1 MSIKSGGEKKEK
13 QGTFNERMSKGFAVA
28 VASTSVSRRCMRASA
43 GADGDR
49 NEYTMRCK
57 LVRLGMPRRASQ
69 SPVGCLQSRRYRA
82 MVLLTSLFY
91 YDVTTTRAAVAC
103 YDTGSLPQA
112 LDSR

>member
-1 MSIKSGGEKKEK
+1 MH
-13 QGTFNERMSKGFAVA
+13 
-28 VASTSVSRRCMRASA
+28 ASA
-43 GADGDR
+43 GADGSR

-69 SPVGCLQSRRYRA
+69 SPGRLPPVAA

-91 YDVTTTRAAVAC
+91 YDVTTSRAAAAAAY
-103 YDTGSLPQA
+103 YDVGSLPQA